1 MQITNFKKWIIPV
14 LLVLILEIGFTFI
27 LTGNFTLVY
36 DRKSMLLTAIILTW
50 LILLFT
56 PPRKNLLTIGLPL
69 LFTISS
75 ISIKTLSQESLNVS
89 DILCFTGFCAGV
101 YSLLLTAGLFI
112 IDSKIRKIYYFFRI
126 NSFPFSILCPLVL
139 LRHQRFLDPS

>member
-56 PPRKNLLTIGLPL
+56 PQK
-69 LFTISS
+69 
-75 ISIKTLSQESLNVS
+75 KSLNNRPATS
-89 DILCFTGFCAGV
+89 FYD
-101 YSLLLTAGLFI
+101 
-112 IDSKIRKIYYFFRI
+112 FFH
-126 NSFPFSILCPLVL
+126 FY
-139 LRHQRFLDPS
+139 

>member
-27 LTGNFTLVY
+27 LTGNFTLIY

-50 LILLFT
+50 LILLF
-56 PPRKNLLTIGLPL
+56 PPSRNLLTIGLPL

-75 ISIKTLSQESLNVS
+75 ISIKTLIKHSVKNRSTFLIYFALLDSVPVS
-89 DILCFTGFCAGV
+89 TV
-101 YSLLLTAGLFI
+101 
-112 IDSKIRKIYYFFRI
+112 
-126 NSFPFSILCPLVL
+126 FS
-139 LRHQRFLDPS
+139 

>member
-36 DRKSMLLTAIILTW
+36 DRKSMLLTAIILTR

-56 PPRKNLLTIGLPL
+56 PPTRKPL
-69 LFTISS
+69 NNRLAASFY
-75 ISIKTLSQESLNVS
+75 
-89 DILCFTGFCAGV
+89 D
-101 YSLLLTAGLFI
+101 
-112 IDSKIRKIYYFFRI
+112 FFH
-126 NSFPFSILCPLVL
+126 FY
-139 LRHQRFLDPS
+139 

>member
-56 PPRKNLLTIGLPL
+56 PPLKKPL
-69 LFTISS
+69 NNRLAASFY
-75 ISIKTLSQESLNVS
+75 
-89 DILCFTGFCAGV
+89 D
-101 YSLLLTAGLFI
+101 
-112 IDSKIRKIYYFFRI
+112 FFH
-126 NSFPFSILCPLVL
+126 FY
-139 LRHQRFLDPS
+139 

>member
-50 LILLFT
+50 LILLFA
-56 PPRKNLLTIGLPL
+56 PPEKPL
-69 LFTISS
+69 NNRFAASFY
-75 ISIKTLSQESLNVS
+75 
-89 DILCFTGFCAGV
+89 D
-101 YSLLLTAGLFI
+101 
-112 IDSKIRKIYYFFRI
+112 FFH
-126 NSFPFSILCPLVL
+126 FY
-139 LRHQRFLDPS
+139 

>member
-56 PPRKNLLTIGLPL
+56 TPEKPL
-69 LFTISS
+69 NNR
-75 ISIKTLSQESLNVS
+75 LSASFY
-89 DILCFTGFCAGV
+89 D
-101 YSLLLTAGLFI
+101 
-112 IDSKIRKIYYFFRI
+112 FFH
-126 NSFPFSILCPLVL
+126 FY
-139 LRHQRFLDPS
+139 

>member
-1 MQITNFKKWIIPV
+1 MQIKKKKKWIIPV

-56 PPRKNLLTIGLPL
+56 PPEKN
-69 LFTISS
+69 S
-75 ISIKTLSQESLNVS
+75 
-89 DILCFTGFCAGV
+89 
-101 YSLLLTAGLFI
+101 
-112 IDSKIRKIYYFFRI
+112 
-126 NSFPFSILCPLVL
+126 
-139 LRHQRFLDPS
+139 

>member
-56 PPRKNLLTIGLPL
+56 PPFEKPL
-69 LFTISS
+69 NNRLAASFY
-75 ISIKTLSQESLNVS
+75 
-89 DILCFTGFCAGV
+89 D
-101 YSLLLTAGLFI
+101 
-112 IDSKIRKIYYFFRI
+112 FFH
-126 NSFPFSILCPLVL
+126 FY
-139 LRHQRFLDPS
+139 

>member
-1 MQITNFKKWIIPV
+1 MSNSCISERMIPMQITNFKKRIIPV

-56 PPRKNLLTIGLPL
+56 PPRKPL
-69 LFTISS
+69 NNRLAASFY
-75 ISIKTLSQESLNVS
+75 
-89 DILCFTGFCAGV
+89 D
-101 YSLLLTAGLFI
+101 
-112 IDSKIRKIYYFFRI
+112 FFH
-126 NSFPFSILCPLVL
+126 FY
-139 LRHQRFLDPS
+139 

>member
-56 PPRKNLLTIGLPL
+56 PPKNLLTIGLPL

>member
-56 PPRKNLLTIGLPL
+56 PPEKPL
-69 LFTISS
+69 NNRFAASFY
-75 ISIKTLSQESLNVS
+75 
-89 DILCFTGFCAGV
+89 D
-101 YSLLLTAGLFI
+101 
-112 IDSKIRKIYYFFRI
+112 FFH
-126 NSFPFSILCPLVL
+126 FY
-139 LRHQRFLDPS
+139 

>member
-27 LTGNFTLVY
+27 LTGNFTLAY

-56 PPRKNLLTIGLPL
+56 PPQKKPL
-69 LFTISS
+69 NNRLAASFY
-75 ISIKTLSQESLNVS
+75 
-89 DILCFTGFCAGV
+89 D
-101 YSLLLTAGLFI
+101 
-112 IDSKIRKIYYFFRI
+112 FFH
-126 NSFPFSILCPLVL
+126 FY
-139 LRHQRFLDPS
+139 

>member
-56 PPRKNLLTIGLPL
+56 PP
-69 LFTISS
+69 
-75 ISIKTLSQESLNVS
+75 SQTS
-89 DILCFTGFCAGV
+89 
-101 YSLLLTAGLFI
+101 
-112 IDSKIRKIYYFFRI
+112 
-126 NSFPFSILCPLVL
+126 
-139 LRHQRFLDPS
+139 

>member
-56 PPRKNLLTIGLPL
+56 PPKKKPL
-69 LFTISS
+69 NNRLAASFY
-75 ISIKTLSQESLNVS
+75 
-89 DILCFTGFCAGV
+89 D
-101 YSLLLTAGLFI
+101 
-112 IDSKIRKIYYFFRI
+112 FFH
-126 NSFPFSILCPLVL
+126 FY
-139 LRHQRFLDPS
+139 

>member
-56 PPRKNLLTIGLPL
+56 PPEK
-69 LFTISS
+69 
-75 ISIKTLSQESLNVS
+75 SLNNRPATS
-89 DILCFTGFCAGV
+89 
-101 YSLLLTAGLFI
+101 
-112 IDSKIRKIYYFFRI
+112 FFD
-126 NSFPFSILCPLVL
+126 FF
-139 LRHQRFLDPS
+139 HFY

>member
-27 LTGNFTLVY
+27 LTGDFTLVY

-56 PPRKNLLTIGLPL
+56 PHRKPL
-69 LFTISS
+69 NNRLAASFY
-75 ISIKTLSQESLNVS
+75 
-89 DILCFTGFCAGV
+89 D
-101 YSLLLTAGLFI
+101 
-112 IDSKIRKIYYFFRI
+112 FFH
-126 NSFPFSILCPLVL
+126 FY
-139 LRHQRFLDPS
+139 

>member
-27 LTGNFTLVY
+27 LTGNFTLAY

-56 PPRKNLLTIGLPL
+56 PQKKPL
-69 LFTISS
+69 NNRLAASFY
-75 ISIKTLSQESLNVS
+75 
-89 DILCFTGFCAGV
+89 D
-101 YSLLLTAGLFI
+101 
-112 IDSKIRKIYYFFRI
+112 FFH
-126 NSFPFSILCPLVL
+126 FY
-139 LRHQRFLDPS
+139 

>member
-56 PPRKNLLTIGLPL
+56 PPRKKPL
-69 LFTISS
+69 NNRLAASFY
-75 ISIKTLSQESLNVS
+75 
-89 DILCFTGFCAGV
+89 D
-101 YSLLLTAGLFI
+101 
-112 IDSKIRKIYYFFRI
+112 FFH
-126 NSFPFSILCPLVL
+126 FY
-139 LRHQRFLDPS
+139 

>member
-1 MQITNFKKWIIPV
+1 MQITNVKKWIIPV
-14 LLVLILEIGFTFI
+14 LLVLILEIRFTFI

-56 PPRKNLLTIGLPL
+56 PPKNLLTIGLPL

>member
-56 PPRKNLLTIGLPL
+56 PQKNLLTIGLPL

-75 ISIKTLSQESLNVS
+75 ISIKTLSQ
-89 DILCFTGFCAGV
+89 
-101 YSLLLTAGLFI
+101 
-112 IDSKIRKIYYFFRI
+112 
-126 NSFPFSILCPLVL
+126 
-139 LRHQRFLDPS
+139 

>member
-1 MQITNFKKWIIPV
+1 MQITNFKKWIILV

-56 PPRKNLLTIGLPL
+56 PPLEKPL
-69 LFTISS
+69 NNRLAASFY
-75 ISIKTLSQESLNVS
+75 
-89 DILCFTGFCAGV
+89 D
-101 YSLLLTAGLFI
+101 
-112 IDSKIRKIYYFFRI
+112 FFH
-126 NSFPFSILCPLVL
+126 FY
-139 LRHQRFLDPS
+139 

>member
-1 MQITNFKKWIIPV
+1 MIPMQITNFKKWIIPV

-56 PPRKNLLTIGLPL
+56 PPPKKPL
-69 LFTISS
+69 NNRLAASFY
-75 ISIKTLSQESLNVS
+75 
-89 DILCFTGFCAGV
+89 D
-101 YSLLLTAGLFI
+101 
-112 IDSKIRKIYYFFRI
+112 FFH
-126 NSFPFSILCPLVL
+126 FY
-139 LRHQRFLDPS
+139 

>member
-14 LLVLILEIGFTFI
+14 LLVLILEMGFTFI

-56 PPRKNLLTIGLPL
+56 PPQKKPL
-69 LFTISS
+69 NNRLAASFY
-75 ISIKTLSQESLNVS
+75 
-89 DILCFTGFCAGV
+89 D
-101 YSLLLTAGLFI
+101 
-112 IDSKIRKIYYFFRI
+112 FFH
-126 NSFPFSILCPLVL
+126 FY
-139 LRHQRFLDPS
+139 

>member
-56 PPRKNLLTIGLPL
+56 PPSKKPL
-69 LFTISS
+69 NNRLAASFY
-75 ISIKTLSQESLNVS
+75 
-89 DILCFTGFCAGV
+89 D
-101 YSLLLTAGLFI
+101 
-112 IDSKIRKIYYFFRI
+112 FFH
-126 NSFPFSILCPLVL
+126 FY
-139 LRHQRFLDPS
+139 

>member
-56 PPRKNLLTIGLPL
+56 PPTKKPL
-69 LFTISS
+69 NNR
-75 ISIKTLSQESLNVS
+75 LSASFY
-89 DILCFTGFCAGV
+89 D
-101 YSLLLTAGLFI
+101 
-112 IDSKIRKIYYFFRI
+112 FFH
-126 NSFPFSILCPLVL
+126 FY
-139 LRHQRFLDPS
+139 

>member
-56 PPRKNLLTIGLPL
+56 PTRKKPL
-69 LFTISS
+69 NNRLAASFY
-75 ISIKTLSQESLNVS
+75 
-89 DILCFTGFCAGV
+89 D
-101 YSLLLTAGLFI
+101 
-112 IDSKIRKIYYFFRI
+112 FFH
-126 NSFPFSILCPLVL
+126 FY
-139 LRHQRFLDPS
+139 

>member
-56 PPRKNLLTIGLPL
+56 PQKKPFDNRCSAS
-69 LFTISS
+69 FY
-75 ISIKTLSQESLNVS
+75 
-89 DILCFTGFCAGV
+89 D
-101 YSLLLTAGLFI
+101 
-112 IDSKIRKIYYFFRI
+112 FFH
-126 NSFPFSILCPLVL
+126 FY
-139 LRHQRFLDPS
+139 

>member
-50 LILLFT
+50 LILL
-56 PPRKNLLTIGLPL
+56 
-69 LFTISS
+69 
-75 ISIKTLSQESLNVS
+75 
-89 DILCFTGFCAGV
+89 
-101 YSLLLTAGLFI
+101 
-112 IDSKIRKIYYFFRI
+112 
-126 NSFPFSILCPLVL
+126 
-139 LRHQRFLDPS
+139 LRV

>member
-56 PPRKNLLTIGLPL
+56 PPQKKPFDNRCSAS
-69 LFTISS
+69 FY
-75 ISIKTLSQESLNVS
+75 
-89 DILCFTGFCAGV
+89 D
-101 YSLLLTAGLFI
+101 
-112 IDSKIRKIYYFFRI
+112 FFH
-126 NSFPFSILCPLVL
+126 FY
-139 LRHQRFLDPS
+139 

>member
-56 PPRKNLLTIGLPL
+56 PPTRKPL
-69 LFTISS
+69 NNRLAASFY
-75 ISIKTLSQESLNVS
+75 
-89 DILCFTGFCAGV
+89 D
-101 YSLLLTAGLFI
+101 
-112 IDSKIRKIYYFFRI
+112 FFH
-126 NSFPFSILCPLVL
+126 FY
-139 LRHQRFLDPS
+139 

>member
-56 PPRKNLLTIGLPL
+56 TPEKPL
-69 LFTISS
+69 NNRLAASFY
-75 ISIKTLSQESLNVS
+75 
-89 DILCFTGFCAGV
+89 D
-101 YSLLLTAGLFI
+101 
-112 IDSKIRKIYYFFRI
+112 FFH
-126 NSFPFSILCPLVL
+126 FY
-139 LRHQRFLDPS
+139 

>member
-50 LILLFT
+50 LILLFI
-56 PPRKNLLTIGLPL
+56 PPEKPL
-69 LFTISS
+69 NNRFAASFY
-75 ISIKTLSQESLNVS
+75 
-89 DILCFTGFCAGV
+89 D
-101 YSLLLTAGLFI
+101 
-112 IDSKIRKIYYFFRI
+112 FFH
-126 NSFPFSILCPLVL
+126 FY
-139 LRHQRFLDPS
+139 

>member
-1 MQITNFKKWIIPV
+1 MQITNVKKWIIPV

-56 PPRKNLLTIGLPL
+56 PPQK
-69 LFTISS
+69 
-75 ISIKTLSQESLNVS
+75 KSLNNRPATS
-89 DILCFTGFCAGV
+89 F
-101 YSLLLTAGLFI
+101 YN
-112 IDSKIRKIYYFFRI
+112 FFH
-126 NSFPFSILCPLVL
+126 FY
-139 LRHQRFLDPS
+139 

>member
-56 PPRKNLLTIGLPL
+56 PPETPL
-69 LFTISS
+69 NNR
-75 ISIKTLSQESLNVS
+75 LSASFY
-89 DILCFTGFCAGV
+89 D
-101 YSLLLTAGLFI
+101 
-112 IDSKIRKIYYFFRI
+112 FFH
-126 NSFPFSILCPLVL
+126 FY
-139 LRHQRFLDPS
+139 

>member
-56 PPRKNLLTIGLPL
+56 PQKPL
-69 LFTISS
+69 NNR
-75 ISIKTLSQESLNVS
+75 LSASFY
-89 DILCFTGFCAGV
+89 D
-101 YSLLLTAGLFI
+101 
-112 IDSKIRKIYYFFRI
+112 FFH
-126 NSFPFSILCPLVL
+126 FY
-139 LRHQRFLDPS
+139 